1 MATMAKLA
9 VDIIDNA
16 HSALDSF
23 EPNTSSVLTTESS
36 RVPSERDVEEFL
48 RVKNAE
54 FLKSLAPTLG
64 YILLLMVAGLVGN
77 TVVFLVYY
85 RRFKPSVTRTFIL
98 AMCVCDLLT
107 NTLSFPADILEI
119 GFHNTFNH
127 TWACRLTRTVKTYL
141 GCLSA
146 SILVAVA
153 LDRYRRICRPF
164 SAEQAS
170 SKSVFVTLVVCALG
184 TLAITVPYTVLAGRQ
199 TVRFEGTNIT
209 GFKCSISDVYVKS
222 RFYVIYQAI
231 LGVLFLASFVTMATA
246 YMRIVVKLWRHKKN
260 PAVGNISGR
269 AGSRGSSKEA
279 HTYTDNETATD
290 KFGHSL
296 EARPVEGQV
305 DLVKDPSIPGCQGR
319 EACLVKDSPAPDSY
333 GCQVDLKEPPM
344 PGSQVDLVKDPPTHL
359 IKDPPES
366 DSHGCQ
372 LILVKNLPTP
382 SCRTPQHEET
392 VTKEQPNADALLKTL
407 SSSVDCSETSRFSSP
422 HTPSGVGDTA
432 SDDASNNV
440 DVEDSDTTERTTAS
454 DQVICRQSTK
464 REKSET
470 DSPPSETN
478 AFPLSPPRA
487 TISKRTEEPS
497 CRSKSPG
504 GGRHGKKPTLK
515 ARSSVKRVPTRTT
528 FMLFVLTAVFVVSF
542 LPYLVIVSLRS
553 MLELDALVGTLS
565 LNGYHIGIRSY
576 FINSAVNPLVYGLC
590 SARFKQECRRLL
602 HCQAR

>member
-1 MATMAKLA
+1 MAKLA

-85 RRFKPSVTRTFIL
+85 RRFKSSVTRTFIL

-199 TVRFEGTNIT
+199 TVRFESTNIT
-209 GFKCSISDVYVKS
+209 GFKCSIGDVYVKS

-305 DLVKDPSIPGCQGR
+305 DLVKDSPTPGCQGR

-333 GCQVDLKEPPM
+333 GCQVDLKEPAM

-407 SSSVDCSETSRFSSP
+407 SSSVDCSETSRSSSP

-478 AFPLSPPRA
+478 AFPLSPPRV

-504 GGRHGKKPTLK
+504 GARHGKKPTLK
-515 ARSSVKRVPTRTT
+515 ARGSVKRVPTRTT
-528 FMLFVLTAVFVVSF
+528 LMLFVLTAVFVVSF

-553 MLELDALVGTLS
+553 LLELDALVGTLS